1 LNSFLISEN
10 NDKFIENTIFIVDEY
25 DSLLFDKKKH
35 LSNFLDIEKLR
46 SFQRL
51 IGISGSSISKIDQ
64 SII

>member
-35 LSNFLDIEKLR
+35 LSNYQDIEKLR